1 VSILQLTPEEMA
13 ALWLSAKVAFL
24 CTLLI
29 LIPGVLLGWVLARK
43 RFFGKAL
50 LDSVVHLPL
59 VLPPVVPGF
68 LLLLLFGNQGVL
80 GKWLQEAFGIS
91 IAFTWMGAV
100 VASAIMA
107 LPLMVRSARLAVS
120 QVDRGLE
127 LAAQSLGAHPVR
139 VFFSITLPL
148 ALPGILTGMVL
159 AFSRSLG
166 EFGATITFVGN
177 IEGETRTLPLAIYT
191 YTQIPGGD
199 VPALR
204 LVVLSLL
211 LAFAALYFSNV
222 MEQRALRRVGSG
234 DDRA

>member
-1 VSILQLTPEEMA
+1 MSILQLTPEEMA
-13 ALWLSAKVAFL
+13 ALWLSAKVAFF

-68 LLLLLFGNQGVL
+68 LLLLLFGSQGFL
-80 GKWLQEAFGIS
+80 GKWLQETFGIS

-191 YTQIPGGD
+191 YAQIPGGD

-204 LVVLSLL
+204 LVLLSLL

-222 MEQRALRRVGSG
+222 MEQRALRRIGSG

>member
-1 VSILQLTPEEMA
+1 MSILQLTPEEIA
-13 ALWLSAKVAFL
+13 ALWLSAKVAFF

-68 LLLLLFGNQGVL
+68 LLLLLFGSQGFL
-80 GKWLQEAFGIS
+80 GKWLQETFGIS

-204 LVVLSLL
+204 LVLLSLL

-222 MEQRALRRVGSG
+222 MEQRALRRIGSG

>member
-1 VSILQLTPEEMA
+1 VAILQLSPEEIA
-13 ALWLSAKVAFL
+13 ALWLSAKVAFF
-24 CTLLI
+24 CTWLI
-29 LIPGVLLGWVLARK
+29 LIPGVLLGWLLAHK

-50 LDSVVHLPL
+50 LDSLVHLPL

-68 LLLLLFGNQGVL
+68 LLLLLFGSQGLL
-80 GKWLQEAFGIS
+80 GKWLHDVLGIS

-120 QVDRGLE
+120 QVDHGLE
-127 LAAQSLGAHPVR
+127 LAAQSLGAHPLR
-139 VFFSITLPL
+139 VFFTITLPL

>member
-1 VSILQLTPEEMA
+1 MSILQLSPEEIA
-13 ALWLSAKVAFL
+13 ALWLSAKVAFF

-50 LDSVVHLPL
+50 LDSLVHLPL

-68 LLLLLFGNQGVL
+68 LLLLLLGNQGVL
-80 GKWLQEAFGIS
+80 GKWLQDVFGIS

-127 LAAQSLGAHPVR
+127 LAAQSLGAHPLR

-234 DDRA
+234 HDRA

>member
-1 VSILQLTPEEMA
+1 
-13 ALWLSAKVAFL
+13 
-24 CTLLI
+24 
-29 LIPGVLLGWVLARK
+29 
-43 RFFGKAL
+43 
-50 LDSVVHLPL
+50 
-59 VLPPVVPGF
+59 
-68 LLLLLFGNQGVL
+68 
-80 GKWLQEAFGIS
+80 
-91 IAFTWMGAV
+91 
-100 VASAIMA
+100 MA

>member
-13 ALWLSAKVAFL
+13 ALWLSAKVAFF

-29 LIPGVLLGWVLARK
+29 LVPGVLLGWVLARK

-68 LLLLLFGNQGVL
+68 LLLLLFGSQGFL
-80 GKWLQEAFGIS
+80 GKWLQETFGIS

-127 LAAQSLGAHPVR
+127 LTAQSLGAHPLR

-204 LVVLSLL
+204 LVLLSLL

-222 MEQRALRRVGSG
+222 MEQRALRRIGSG

>member
-1 VSILQLTPEEMA
+1 MSILQLTPEEMA
-13 ALWLSAKVAFL
+13 ALWLSAKVAFF

-68 LLLLLFGNQGVL
+68 LLLLLLGNQGFL
-80 GKWLQEAFGIS
+80 GKWLQDTFGIS

-127 LAAQSLGAHPVR
+127 LAAQSLGAHPLR

-211 LAFAALYFSNV
+211 LAFAALYFSNI
-222 MEQRALRRVGSG
+222 MEQRALRRIGSG